1 MQDTLNDLQTYGYI
15 VLFVYSMGGGFVGLV
30 ASGVL
35 SALGKLDLILSIAIA
50 TLGNI
55 AGSMLLAYLSR
66 YQKQDFQ
73 KYLHKHKRKIALVY
87 LYLRRYGILLIFVNK
102 FIYGFKT
109 ILPLAIGLSRY
120 SFKKFFFFNALA
132 CLLWAVSIG
141 LCSYWASDVAV
152 AVFEKIQSYPYIMPL
167 FLFTLVGGIA
177 LILWIKSK
185 KKS

>member
-1 MQDTLNDLQTYGYI
+1 MQETLNDIQTYGYI
-15 VLFVYSMGGGFVGLV
+15 VLFVYSMGGGFVGIV
-30 ASGVL
+30 AAGVL
-35 SALGKLDLILSIAIA
+35 SALGKLDLSLSILIA
-50 TLGNI
+50 CLGNI

-87 LYLRRYGILLIFVNK
+87 LYLRRYGILLIFINK

-141 LCSYWASDVAV
+141 LCSYWASDMAV

-167 FLFTLVGGIA
+167 FLFTLVGGI
-177 LILWIKSK
+177 LLTLWIKSK

>member
-1 MQDTLNDLQTYGYI
+1 MQETLNDLQTYGYI
-15 VLFVYSMGGGFVGLV
+15 VLFIYSMGGGFVGIV
-30 ASGVL
+30 AAGVL
-35 SALGKLDLILSIAIA
+35 SALGKLDLALSIIVACV
-50 TLGNI
+50 GNI
-55 AGSMLLAYLSR
+55 AGSMLLAYLAR

-73 KYLHKHKRKIALVY
+73 KYLCKHKRKIALVY

-120 SFKKFFFFNALA
+120 SFKKFFIFNAFA

-141 LCSYWASDVAV
+141 ICSYLASDIAV

-167 FLFTLVGGIA
+167 FLLSLIGGIA
-177 LILWIKSK
+177 LILWAKSK